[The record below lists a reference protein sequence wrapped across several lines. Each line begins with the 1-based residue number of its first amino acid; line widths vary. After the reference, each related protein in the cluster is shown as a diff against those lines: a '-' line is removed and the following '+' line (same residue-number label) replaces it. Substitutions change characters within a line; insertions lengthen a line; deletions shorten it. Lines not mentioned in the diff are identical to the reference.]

1 MTVQEAAEGLHSA
14 SPSPVSASPTAGPAT
29 ARVPRRR
36 RVVLT
41 PYFLLIPAVAV
52 LALAMGYPL
61 VWQII
66 TSMQQFGLAQQF
78 GQPAPFVWFDNYA
91 RLAADPY
98 LWTVILRSILFCF
111 VTAAMT
117 MAVGTLV
124 ALLLNVVG
132 PVVKVVIQI
141 AMLLAWAMPV
151 VAAMTIWNWLFDWRR
166 GVVNWLL
173 TSMGFDFQDHNWLQN
188 PLSFFFVA
196 MIIVVWMSVPFVAF
210 SVYAGLTQVSGEVL
224 EAAQMDGASARQR
237 FWNIVV
243 PIIRPVLGI
252 VLLLQVIWDLRVF
265 TQIKLLQDAGSIA
278 SDTNLL
284 GTYIFQLGTGSS
296 NFGMASAVSI
306 FVLVLT
312 VGISAFYVRTMLKE
326 EES

>member
-1 MTVQEAAEGLHSA
+1 VA
-14 SPSPVSASPTAGPAT
+14 
-29 ARVPRRR
+29 
-36 RVVLT
+36 LT
-41 PYFLLIPAVAV
+41 PYFLLIPTVAI
-52 LALAMGYPL
+52 LAIAMGYPL

-111 VTAAMT
+111 VTAAVT
-117 MAVGTLV
+117 MGIGTLV
-124 ALLLNVVG
+124 ALLMNVVG
-132 PVVKVVIQI
+132 TAVKVVIQI

-151 VAAMTIWNWLFDWRR
+151 VAAMTVWNWLFDWRR

-173 TSMGFDFQDHNWLQN
+173 TSMGLDFQDHNWLQD

-224 EAAQMDGASARQR
+224 EAAQMDGASASQR
-237 FWNIVV
+237 FWNIIV
-243 PIIRPVLGI
+243 PIIRPVIGI
-252 VLLLQVIWDLRVF
+252 ILLLQVIWDLRVF
-265 TQIKLLQDAGSIA
+265 TQIKLLQDVGSIA
-278 SDTNLL
+278 SETNLL
-284 GTYIFQLGTGSS
+284 GTYIFQLGTGASD
-296 NFGMASAVSI
+296 FGMASAVSI

-326 EES
+326 DES